1 MAVNHETM
9 QHIGKS
15 RAGNTTKIHT
25 VVDGLGNPIYFQLSA
40 GNINDSTVAVDV
52 LSNITLVG
60 SNVLGD
66 KAYGTAKIREYII
79 SENATYTVPPKSNT
93 LNPWDCDF
101 YLYKERRLFECFFNR
116 LKHFRRVSARYDK
129 LATSFIA
136 FIYVDAI
143 FLLSK

>member
-1 MAVNHETM
+1 M

-25 VVDGLGNPIYFQLSA
+25 VVDGLGNPIYFQLSS
-40 GNINDSTVAVDV
+40 GNINDSTVAIDV
-52 LSNITLVG
+52 LSHINLAG

-79 SENATYTVPPKSNT
+79 SENATDTVPPKSNT
-93 LNPWDCDF
+93 LNPRDCDF

-129 LATSFIA
+129 FATSFMA

>member
-1 MAVNHETM
+1 M

-15 RAGNTTKIHT
+15 HAGNTTKIHM

-60 SNVLGD
+60 IGD

-101 YLYKERRLFECFFNR
+101 YLYEERRLFECFFNR

-129 LATSFIA
+129 LATSFMA